1 MQTSAPKTLPAGDT
15 ALWRIALPAH
25 PASAWTLTYEL
36 VNATSRIT
44 FDGVPWGPDPTQH
57 LIEVPAATTATWQPG
72 RYTWRARVSG
82 SGQVLTVADGIMDVL
97 PSFATA
103 IDARTH
109 AEKTLTAIEAY
120 LERGDTHAAAQY
132 EIAGRS
138 LRRHSIPDLLVLR
151 DRYRSEVQ
159 RERHAQ
165 SAGMG
170 RVLVRFG
177 GAR

>member
-1 MQTSAPKTLPAGDT
+1 
-15 ALWRIALPAH
+15 
-25 PASAWTLTYEL
+25 
-36 VNATSRIT
+36 
-44 FDGVPWGPDPTQH
+44 
-57 LIEVPAATTATWQPG
+57 
-72 RYTWRARVSG
+72 
-82 SGQVLTVADGIMDVL
+82 MDVL

-151 DRYRSEVQ
+151 DRYRYEVQ